1 MKKIVLFA
9 AAIAAISFTS
19 CGNKTNA
26 NQSAND
32 SDSIAVVDTASANQ
46 AINALA
52 DPTLKSAAEQLTSEV
67 TKNLENNDPKTLT
80 STLAALQ
87 LKYQEL
93 VNSGKLEEAK
103 KYGAAIK
110 TFIKENQEK
119 IKQFTNGNATVNTL
133 VNGIINLP
141 TSAEATVEQAKA
153 AVSGDL
159 SKLVTA
165 GSAADAAI
173 KNMPETAKDAA
184 ANAANTAAK
193 NAEDAAKAKVN
204 EEAAKAQNKANE
216 AINKA
221 SEKATQKVN
230 DAAKNAIKGLGL

>member
-26 NQSAND
+26 NQSTGD
-32 SDSIAVVDTASANQ
+32 SDSITVVDTASVAQ
-46 AINALA
+46 AIDALA
-52 DPTLKSAAEQLTSEV
+52 DPSLKSAAQQLTSEL
-67 TKNLENNDPKTLT
+67 TKNLESNDPNTLT

-110 TFIKENQEK
+110 TFIKDNQEK
-119 IKQFTNGNATVNTL
+119 IKQLTNGNATVNTL

-141 TSAEATVEQAKA
+141 TSAEATIDQAKA

-159 SKLVTA
+159 SKLVTV
-165 GSAADAAI
+165 GSAAAAAI
-173 KNMPETAKDAA
+173 KNMPEAAKDAA
-184 ANAANTAAK
+184 ANAANAAAK